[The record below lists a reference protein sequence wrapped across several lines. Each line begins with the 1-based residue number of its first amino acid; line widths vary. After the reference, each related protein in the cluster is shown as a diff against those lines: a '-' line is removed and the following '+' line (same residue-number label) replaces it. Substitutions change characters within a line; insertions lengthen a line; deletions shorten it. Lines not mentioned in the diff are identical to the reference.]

1 MEMIK
6 EAHRYRRS
14 GGGRGMW
21 QFESPGL
28 DQNLVRGLE
37 SVS

>member
-1 MEMIK
+1 MIK

-14 GGGRGMW
+14 EGSRGMW
-21 QFESPGL
+21 QFESIGL
-28 DQNLVRGLE
+28 DQNLIRGLE